1 MKKKKRY
8 QGIGL
13 EHRIMKLEGCC
24 AAGRESGGLVRKELR
39 LGLQKR
45 RKSIVYESRF
55 AAHGF
60 LSLIRKLLAPHR
72 LSGVV
77 DEIVSDD
84 FGE

>member
-1 MKKKKRY
+1 VKKKKRY

-39 LGLQKR
+39 LGLQER

-55 AAHGF
+55 VAHGF
-60 LSLIRKLLAPHR
+60 CLSY
-72 LSGVV
+72 
-77 DEIVSDD
+77 VSCWRHTDYPVL
-84 FGE
+84 